1 MKKYTLFSA
10 LVVTAAMLAMPVTSH
25 AASSAIA
32 VINVQQVM
40 GESVAAKSMRAQL
53 EKKQNEFQEAISKKE
68 KVLQKDDKELSKQ
81 RSVLSKEAFEKKLR
95 TFQGKATQLQKDV
108 QAKKALLEVSSARAL
123 SDIQK
128 ATTQIISDL
137 AKEKGFKVAIPTS
150 QVLYAEDSLDI
161 SDEVLKRLNKKLPKL
176 VVTFEK

>member
-1 MKKYTLFSA
+1 MKTHVFFSA
-10 LVVTAAMLAMPVTSH
+10 IALSAIIAATP
-25 AASSAIA
+25 AASYAANATIA

-40 GESVAAKSMRAQL
+40 NESTAAKSMREQL
-53 EKKQNEFQEAISKKE
+53 EKKQNEFQETISKKE
-68 KVLQKDDKELSKQ
+68 KVLQKDDKELSKK

-95 TFQGKATQLQKDV
+95 AFQSKATKLQKDV

-123 SDIQK
+123 ADIQK

-137 AKEKGFKVAIPTS
+137 SKEKGFKVALPTS
-150 QVLYAEDSLDI
+150 QILYADDSLDI

-176 VVTFEK
+176 VVNFSK